1 MLRYPRREYVTKPQ
15 DGCDRLPSMWWESHG
30 NPGDW
35 LKAWRISGWLPW
47 VFGWINPSPA
57 LGTTQLHVGVSA
69 ETKTS
74 NAASL
79 STASK
84 RHERIQFKLLLVKPT
99 KWTPFMTWIRYV
111 FFDLKNSGRF
121 WLNPR
126 KVCEFYNSFQH
137 HSLSVDLNIIHS
149 TPVKS
154 GSGSDFSSRG
164 QKLWFSCEKTVWMHS
179 DHHCGLRN
187 S

>member
-1 MLRYPRREYVTKPQ
+1 MSQNLRMAVTVFRRC
-15 DGCDRLPSMWWESHG
+15 GG
-30 NPGDW
+30 NPTETLVTGWKPGGFRADCHGFSAGKIRHQRW
-35 LKAWRISGWLPW
+35 EQLSCWCWR
-47 VFGWINPSPA
+47 
-57 LGTTQLHVGVSA
+57 HVGVSA

-111 FFDLKNSGRF
+111 FFHLKNSGRF

-154 GSGSDFSSRG
+154 GSGYVFFFAG